1 MEKEVMLRKW
11 IQKHKALINE
21 APDKTQRDYLVMM
34 WVGFL
39 NGLRVSNAISWNDY
53 NSLYKEIQE
62 FAEGVEG
69 A

>member
-21 APDKTQRDYLVMM
+21 APDKIQRDYLVMM

-62 FAEGVEG
+62 FAEGVE
-69 A
+69 AA